1 MLPKT
6 KQAGNTTVK
15 PVTRE
20 WARKDM
26 RVAYNDS
33 DDSNPRWIWGTI
45 TEVIAGPPEDPDT
58 PDTTD
63 YDSARVT
70 WDDGARTNTNLADL
84 YMAWQ

>member
-26 RVAYNDS
+26 RVAYEES
-33 DDSNPRWIWGTI
+33 DGWIWGTI
-45 TEVIAGPPEDPDT
+45 TEVIAGPPEDKDIPD
-58 PDTTD
+58 DTR

-70 WDDGARTNTNLADL
+70 WDDGTRTNTNLNEL